1 MSDIFSVKKRSEI
14 MRKVRNKNTNIELIL
29 RKALFKDGVRFRVK
43 NKLFGKPDIIISEE
57 KIAIFCDGDFWHG
70 RNFRKEADGYKD
82 FWKEKI
88 RTNIER
94 DILVNKTLEK
104 EGWRVLRF
112 WKTEILKDLD
122 KCVDKVKDK
131 INLQD

>member
-94 DILVNKTLEK
+94 ETFL
-104 EGWRVLRF
+104 
-112 WKTEILKDLD
+112 
-122 KCVDKVKDK
+122 
-131 INLQD
+131 